1 VLRYGDTAHQQVE
14 AYAWSWA
21 AVIFLRNHPD
31 TAETFQLLLEQP
43 LRSDDSLNR
52 WLFRRLVSRWPQLR
66 QQWTAVLTELEY
78 GYDPSRGMLLFSRDA
93 KPLVSQAACQIEAQR
108 SWQASGMQVQSG
120 ATIQLLA
127 EGEYIVGQEPKPW
140 RCQPDGV
147 TLEYYR
153 GQPLGELLMAVA
165 APVEHEPDYA
175 VPLSAIPVGAGGTFV
190 VPKTGELQFRIN
202 ETSGGL
208 SDNSGTI
215 TITVQ
220 P

>member
-1 VLRYGDTAHQQVE
+1 MH
-14 AYAWSWA
+14 SWLSIQA
-21 AVIFLRNHPD
+21 DYHH
-31 TAETFQLLLEQP
+31 
-43 LRSDDSLNR
+43 
-52 WLFRRLVSRWPQLR
+52 PQLR

-93 KPLVSQAACQIEAQR
+93 QPLATQVACQIQAQR
-108 SWQASGMQVQSG
+108 SWQASGIQVQSG
-120 ATIQLLA
+120 ATIKLLA
-127 EGEYIVGQEPKPW
+127 EGDYIVGQEPKPW

-153 GQPLGELLMAVA
+153 GQPLGKLLMAVA

-175 VPLSAIPVGAGGTFV
+175 VPLSSMPVGSGGTFV
-190 VPKTGELQFRIN
+190 VPKSGELQFRIN